1 MNFQDVLKK
10 KRQELNEKNR
20 PKAEKLRDGR
30 NRYRLLPGWRK
41 NGDPTFDHS
50 FGQHF
55 IKDASGAISAVYLC
69 TSHTFGQSCQICD
82 AIRAGF
88 RAKPDSAT
96 EELLKE
102 AGASKQILVNM
113 LHRDGKE
120 PNKPMVFGLPASV
133 YEDMFKIIEQ
143 YWEDGINALDL
154 NDGIDFI
161 IERSGSGIGTR
172 YSVMVAPKS
181 SPVSADV
188 MERLVDLD
196 DYVKQES
203 EQGLAKALAAMSNVS
218 GLLAAPAA
226 AGPAPS
232 GYGNYTAPTPPAVG
246 YAPAPAPA
254 AAPMRTV
261 DPEVLAAAEVIEPA
275 APAGARKAEEFS
287 ADDLDALLD
296 GI

>member
-55 IKDASGAISAVYLC
+55 IKDASGAITAVYLC
-69 TSHTFGQSCQICD
+69 TSHTFGQSCQVCD
-82 AIRAGF
+82 AIRSGL
-88 RAKPDSAT
+88 RSKPDSAT

-154 NDGIDFI
+154 DNGIDFI
-161 IERSGSGIGTR
+161 IERTGSGIGTR

-181 SPVSADV
+181 SPVSKDV
-188 MERLVDLD
+188 VERLVDLD
-196 DYVKQES
+196 EYVKQES
-203 EQGLAKALAAMSNVS
+203 DQGLAKALAAMSNVS

-226 AGPAPS
+226 VPTS
-232 GYGNYTAPTPPAVG
+232 YGNYAAPAVA
-246 YAPAPAPA
+246 APAVAA
-254 AAPMRTV
+254 AAPQRMV
-261 DPEVLAAAEVIEPA
+261 DPELMAAVEVVEA
-275 APAGARKAEEFS
+275 TAPAGAKKAEEFS

>member
-1 MNFQDVLKK
+1 MKFEDLLKK

-20 PKAEKLRDGR
+20 PKPEKLRDGR

-41 NGDPTFDHS
+41 DGDPTFDHS
-50 FGQHF
+50 FGQHY
-55 IKDASGAISAVYLC
+55 IKDSTGAITAVYLC
-69 TSHTFGQSCQICD
+69 TSHTFGQPCQICD
-82 AIRAGF
+82 MVRAGL
-88 RAKPDSAT
+88 RSSPDSAT

-120 PNKPMVFGLPASV
+120 PNRPMVFGLPNSV
-133 YEDMFKIIEQ
+133 YEDLFKIVEQ
-143 YWEDGINALDL
+143 YWQDGIYALDL

-161 IERSGSGIGTR
+161 IERTGSGIGTR

-181 SPVSADV
+181 SPVAASV
-188 MERLVDLD
+188 MEQVTDLD
-196 DYVKQES
+196 EYVKQES
-203 EQGLAKALAAMSNVS
+203 DQGLAKALAAMSNVR

-226 AGPAPS
+226 TAATA
-232 GYGNYTAPTPPAVG
+232 GYGTYTAPA
-246 YAPAPAPA
+246 APA
-254 AAPMRTV
+254 APQIAQRTI
-261 DPEVLAAAEVIEPA
+261 DPELMAAAEVVEA
-275 APAGARKAEEFS
+275 APAGSAKKPEEFS

>member
-55 IKDASGAISAVYLC
+55 IKDASGAITAVYLC
-69 TSHTFGQSCQICD
+69 TSHTFGQSCQVCD
-82 AIRAGF
+82 AIRSGL
-88 RAKPDSAT
+88 RSKPDSAT

-154 NDGIDFI
+154 DNGIDFI
-161 IERSGSGIGTR
+161 IERTGSGIGTR

-181 SPVSADV
+181 SPVSKDV
-188 MERLVDLD
+188 VERLVDLD
-196 DYVKQES
+196 EYVKQES
-203 EQGLAKALAAMSNVS
+203 DQGLAKALAAMSNVS

-226 AGPAPS
+226 VPTS
-232 GYGNYTAPTPPAVG
+232 YGNYAAPAVA
-246 YAPAPAPA
+246 APAVVA
-254 AAPMRTV
+254 AAPQRMV
-261 DPEVLAAAEVIEPA
+261 DPELMAAVEVVEAA
-275 APAGARKAEEFS
+275 APAGAKKAEEFS

>member
-55 IKDASGAISAVYLC
+55 IKDASGAVTAVYLC
-69 TSHTFGQSCQICD
+69 TSHTFGQSCQVCD
-82 AIRAGF
+82 AIRSGL
-88 RAKPDSAT
+88 RSKPDSAT

-154 NDGIDFI
+154 DNGIDFI
-161 IERSGSGIGTR
+161 IERTGSGIGTR

-181 SPVSADV
+181 SPVSKDV
-188 MERLVDLD
+188 VERLVDLD
-196 DYVKQES
+196 EYVKQES
-203 EQGLAKALAAMSNVS
+203 DQGLAKALAAMSNVS

-226 AGPAPS
+226 VPTS
-232 GYGNYTAPTPPAVG
+232 YGNYAAPAVA
-246 YAPAPAPA
+246 APAVAA
-254 AAPMRTV
+254 AAPQRMV
-261 DPEVLAAAEVIEPA
+261 DPELMAAVEVVEA
-275 APAGARKAEEFS
+275 TAPAGAKKAEEFS

>member
-10 KRQELNEKNR
+10 KRQELNERNR

-55 IKDASGAISAVYLC
+55 IKDASGAITAVYLC
-69 TSHTFGQSCQICD
+69 TSHTFGQTCQICE
-82 AIRAGF
+82 AIRSGF
-88 RAKPDSAT
+88 RNKPDSAT

-102 AGASKQILVNM
+102 AGASKQILANM

-120 PNKPMVFGLPASV
+120 PNKPMVFGLPVSV

-154 NDGIDFI
+154 ENGVDFI
-161 IERSGSGIGTR
+161 IERTGSGIGTR

-188 MERLVDLD
+188 MQRLVDLD
-196 DYVKQES
+196 EYVKQES
-203 EQGLAKALAAMSNVS
+203 DQALAKALAAMSNVS

-226 AGPAPS
+226 IPSSYGSYTTPAASTLAPAVA
-232 GYGNYTAPTPPAVG
+232 APTV
-246 YAPAPAPA
+246 APQR
-254 AAPMRTV
+254 MI
-261 DPEVLAAAEVIEPA
+261 DPELLAAVEVVEA
-275 APAGARKAEEFS
+275 SAPAGAKKSEEFS